1 MFNKYQSSWSL
12 FDRADGGCRHI
23 AAALFDLEASVR
35 FNDLQSCTS
44 RQCMWKKKGKR
55 NEGSLPI
62 QELQTNS
69 GGYGVTVKDSAK
81 PRDFN
86 PLCIPYDPAELEQQ
100 FKAGLLETFPGSSA
114 LPFLHSAEEPGQTEE
129 EIRALISDDLN
140 VSKQE
145 SVQSVD
151 VYSMSDYAKVFVSVN
166 IEKVTPTVSTELAT
180 EFLESIS
187 FNEEQAEMIN
197 KKTVNQSQSQF
208 WFDQRAGRITASS
221 FYTVCHLRESTDKR
235 NTVKHLMN
243 YYPIAEDAMPKQL
256 TWGHEKEKK
265 ALDLYIKKQKR
276 NHEKLS
282 IKNSGLIVNTLWPFL
297 GASPDG
303 VRICECCQKKLI
315 EIKSMYAKRN
325 LPPQVAAEEKLVF
338 VGDKYILKK
347 ETKWNYQ
354 IQGLMGITGIHCCD
368 LVIYTFKGILI
379 VNVKFDSELW
389 NEMLEKLRNFFLKYI
404 VQELFHH
411 DILKSL

>member
-1 MFNKYQSSWSL
+1 MRTIFNKYQSSWSL

-86 PLCIPYDPAELEQQ
+86 PLCIPYDPAELEQR

-243 YYPIAEDAMPKQL
+243 YCPIAEDAMPKQL

-265 ALDLYIKKQKR
+265 AFDLYIKNQKR
-276 NHEKLS
+276 ILEKLS
-282 IKNSGLIVNTLWPFL
+282 IKNSG
-297 GASPDG
+297 
-303 VRICECCQKKLI
+303 
-315 EIKSMYAKRN
+315 
-325 LPPQVAAEEKLVF
+325 
-338 VGDKYILKK
+338 
-347 ETKWNYQ
+347 
-354 IQGLMGITGIHCCD
+354 
-368 LVIYTFKGILI
+368 
-379 VNVKFDSELW
+379 
-389 NEMLEKLRNFFLKYI
+389 
-404 VQELFHH
+404 
-411 DILKSL
+411 

>member
-1 MFNKYQSSWSL
+1 MFDKYQSSWSPC
-12 FDRADGGCRHI
+12 DRADGGCRHI

-62 QELQTNS
+62 QELQTSS

-100 FKAGLLETFPGSSA
+100 FKAGLLETFPSSSA

-129 EIRALISDDLN
+129 EIRTLISDDLN

-145 SVQSVD
+145 SVQSVY
-151 VYSMSDYAKVFVSVN
+151 VYSMSDYAKVFVSVY
-166 IEKVTPTVSTELAT
+166 IEKVTPTVSKELAT
-180 EFLESIS
+180 EFLESIT

-208 WFDQRAGRITASS
+208 WFDQRVGTITASS

-243 YYPIAEDAMPKQL
+243 YCPIAEDACQ
-256 TWGHEKEKK
+256 
-265 ALDLYIKKQKR
+265 
-276 NHEKLS
+276 
-282 IKNSGLIVNTLWPFL
+282 NS
-297 GASPDG
+297 
-303 VRICECCQKKLI
+303 
-315 EIKSMYAKRN
+315 
-325 LPPQVAAEEKLVF
+325 
-338 VGDKYILKK
+338 
-347 ETKWNYQ
+347 
-354 IQGLMGITGIHCCD
+354 
-368 LVIYTFKGILI
+368 
-379 VNVKFDSELW
+379 
-389 NEMLEKLRNFFLKYI
+389 
-404 VQELFHH
+404 
-411 DILKSL
+411 

>member
-1 MFNKYQSSWSL
+1 M
-12 FDRADGGCRHI
+12 
-23 AAALFDLEASVR
+23 
-35 FNDLQSCTS
+35 
-44 RQCMWKKKGKR
+44 
-55 NEGSLPI
+55 
-62 QELQTNS
+62 
-69 GGYGVTVKDSAK
+69 
-81 PRDFN
+81 
-86 PLCIPYDPAELEQQ
+86 
-100 FKAGLLETFPGSSA
+100 
-114 LPFLHSAEEPGQTEE
+114 
-129 EIRALISDDLN
+129 ISDDLN

-187 FNEEQAEMIN
+187 FNEEQPEMIN
-197 KKTVNQSQSQF
+197 KKTVNQFQSQF

-243 YYPIAEDAMPKQL
+243 YCPIAEDAMPKQL

-282 IKNSGLIVNTLWPFL
+282 IKNSELIVNTLWPFL

-354 IQGLMGITGIHCCD
+354 IQGLMGITWIHCCD

>member
-1 MFNKYQSSWSL
+1 MFDKYQSSWSL

-69 GGYGVTVKDSAK
+69 GGYGVTVRDSAK

-151 VYSMSDYAKVFVSVN
+151 VYTMSDYAKVFVSVN
-166 IEKVTPTVSTELAT
+166 IEKVTPTVSIELAT

-187 FNEEQAEMIN
+187 FNEEQAEMI
-197 KKTVNQSQSQF
+197 KK
-208 WFDQRAGRITASS
+208 R
-221 FYTVCHLRESTDKR
+221 
-235 NTVKHLMN
+235 
-243 YYPIAEDAMPKQL
+243 
-256 TWGHEKEKK
+256 
-265 ALDLYIKKQKR
+265 
-276 NHEKLS
+276 LS
-282 IKNSGLIVNTLWPFL
+282 INPSPNFGLIKGQEELQLSHFTPCATSERAQTRETL
-297 GASPDG
+297 
-303 VRICECCQKKLI
+303 
-315 EIKSMYAKRN
+315 
-325 LPPQVAAEEKLVF
+325 
-338 VGDKYILKK
+338 
-347 ETKWNYQ
+347 
-354 IQGLMGITGIHCCD
+354 
-368 LVIYTFKGILI
+368 
-379 VNVKFDSELW
+379 
-389 NEMLEKLRNFFLKYI
+389 
-404 VQELFHH
+404 
-411 DILKSL
+411 

>member
-1 MFNKYQSSWSL
+1 
-12 FDRADGGCRHI
+12 
-23 AAALFDLEASVR
+23 
-35 FNDLQSCTS
+35 
-44 RQCMWKKKGKR
+44 
-55 NEGSLPI
+55 
-62 QELQTNS
+62 
-69 GGYGVTVKDSAK
+69 
-81 PRDFN
+81 
-86 PLCIPYDPAELEQQ
+86 
-100 FKAGLLETFPGSSA
+100 
-114 LPFLHSAEEPGQTEE
+114 
-129 EIRALISDDLN
+129 
-140 VSKQE
+140 
-145 SVQSVD
+145 
-151 VYSMSDYAKVFVSVN
+151 MSDYAKVFVSVN

-187 FNEEQAEMIN
+187 FNEEQPEMIN
-197 KKTVNQSQSQF
+197 KKTVNQFQSQF

-243 YYPIAEDAMPKQL
+243 YCPIAEDAMPKQL

-282 IKNSGLIVNTLWPFL
+282 IKNSELIVNTLWPFL

-354 IQGLMGITGIHCCD
+354 IQGLMGITWIHCCD